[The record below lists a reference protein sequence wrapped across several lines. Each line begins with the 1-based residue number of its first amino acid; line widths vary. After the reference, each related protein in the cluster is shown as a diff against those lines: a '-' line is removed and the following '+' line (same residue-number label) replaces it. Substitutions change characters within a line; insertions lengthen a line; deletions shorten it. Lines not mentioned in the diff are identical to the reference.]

1 MRTEPDVTRV
11 VRSWLEQGVTEL
23 PDRVLDNVL
32 DQLPATRQRRPLW
45 SARRF
50 LDMNSTLKLA
60 IAAAAVVAVA
70 VAGVNLLPGRG
81 DVAGPPAI
89 PTATPTATPSH
100 EPSPTVPYVVSGPV
114 SGPGST
120 AVAPGTYRMRGPGAS
135 PAGWPSTVIVTIPDG
150 WEANSVLRG
159 AGLTWTGDDGQPLA
173 RLSFSSV
180 GKLFADPCAS
190 RGRGDAMLEP
200 PLGPSVDELVAGLRS
215 LPVFEFTEPVDVTL
229 DGWAARRLQVTHPAG
244 CGEGEEV
251 DLWRTPPDAG
261 ETWGISSRE
270 GWHSTLWVLDVDGL
284 RFVVIAAYELDARGD
299 VRLELERM
307 VDSIDIEP

>member
-11 VRSWLEQGVTEL
+11 VRSWLEEGVTEL

-70 VAGVNLLPGRG
+70 VAGINLLPGWG
-81 DVAGPPAI
+81 VVAGPPAI
-89 PTATPTATPSH
+89 PTATPTVTPSH

-120 AVAPGTYRMRGPGAS
+120 EVAPGTYRMRGPGAS
-135 PAGWPSTVIVTIPDG
+135 PAGWPSTVIVTIPDE

-159 AGLTWTGDDGQPLA
+159 GGLTWSNDLGQPLA
-173 RLSFSSV
+173 RLNFSSV
-180 GKLFADPCAS
+180 GNLVADPCAS
-190 RGRGDAMLEP
+190 RGRRDAMLEP

-229 DGWAARRLQVTHPAG
+229 DGWAAKRLQVTHPAG
-244 CGEGEEV
+244 CGEAL
-251 DLWRTPPDAG
+251 LWLTPPDAG
-261 ETWGISSRE
+261 ESWGISSSE
-270 GWHSTLWVLDVDGL
+270 YWHSTLWVLDVDGL
-284 RFVVIAAYELDARGD
+284 RFVVIAAYELDARGH
-299 VRLELERM
+299 VRLGLERM
-307 VDSIDIEP
+307 VESIDIEP